1 MVNEKYDDDDSLI
14 EDDTTIY
21 SKYVRDSM
29 LEDDE
34 LSPTEEAFMNGYD
47 EAI

>member
-1 MVNEKYDDDDSLI
+1 MVDMYDEDENLI

-21 SKYVRDSM
+21 SKFVRDSM

-34 LSPTEEAFMNGYD
+34 LSPIEEAFMNGYD